1 MELRYRN
8 VETEQDRAAPFFKMQ
23 EQGLLSSAMSCIDS
37 PKLERWLEITA
48 RGVLLLCED
57 EQGELLGCGHFTPFR
72 GQVWEFD
79 FTAFREAFHIAPQ
92 MARGGF
98 RWVFKHLHASA
109 IVGFCAAPNRQAW
122 HLAQACGFEVMGAI
136 PGLCWFPR
144 RQKHVGGVMVMAT
157 PQTVEDADMSFGG
170 SSTPEIQET
179 PKAQTTKPV
188 TEAATAARD
197 AQREKAA
204 KAAGLNSTILTSPFG
219 TSTMNQNQ
227 KTLLGQ

>member
-1 MELRYRN
+1 MKYRHAVSRYE
-8 VETEQDRAAPFFKMQ
+8 VEEPFFKMQ

-37 PKLERWLEITA
+37 PTLERWLEITA

-98 RWVFKHLHASA
+98 RWVFEHLHASA
-109 IVGFCAAPNRQAW
+109 IVGFCAEPNRQAW
-122 HLAQACGFEVMGAI
+122 RLARACGFEVMGAI
-136 PGLCWFPR
+136 PGLCWFSR

-204 KAAGLNSTILTSPFG
+204 KAAGLNSTILTSPLG
-219 TSTMNQNQ
+219 TPTENQNK

>member
-1 MELRYRN
+1 MKYRHAVSRYE
-8 VETEQDRAAPFFKMQ
+8 VEEPFFKMQ

-37 PKLERWLEITA
+37 PTLERWLEITA

-98 RWVFKHLHASA
+98 RWAFEHLHASA
-109 IVGFCAAPNRQAW
+109 IIGFCAEPNRQAW
-122 HLAQACGFEVMGAI
+122 RLAQACGFQVIGTI
-136 PGLCWFPR
+136 PGLCWFAR
-144 RQKHVGGVMVMAT
+144 RKNHVGGVMVMAT
-157 PQTVEDADMSFGG
+157 PQSVEDADMSFGG
-170 SSTPEIQET
+170 SSTPSIQET
-179 PKAQTTKPV
+179 PKPQVTKPV
-188 TEAATAARD
+188 TEAATASRES
-197 AQREKAA
+197 QRERAA
-204 KAAGLNSTILTSPFG
+204 RAAGLRASILTSPFDSQTG
-219 TSTMNQNQ
+219 TQ

>member
-1 MELRYRN
+1 MKYRHAVRRYEL
-8 VETEQDRAAPFFKMQ
+8 EEPFFKMQ
-23 EQGLLSSAMSCIDS
+23 EQGLLSSAMSCINS
-37 PKLERWLEITA
+37 PTLERWLEITA
-48 RGVLLLCED
+48 RGVVLLCED
-57 EQGELLGCGHFTPFR
+57 DQGELLGCGHFTPFR
-72 GQVWEFD
+72 GQVSEFD

-98 RWVFKHLHASA
+98 RWVFEHLHASA
-109 IVGFCAAPNRQAW
+109 IVGFCAEPNRQAW
-122 HLAQACGFEVMGAI
+122 RLARACGFEVMGAI
-136 PGLCWFPR
+136 PGLCWFSK

>member
-1 MELRYRN
+1 
-8 VETEQDRAAPFFKMQ
+8 
-23 EQGLLSSAMSCIDS
+23 
-37 PKLERWLEITA
+37 
-48 RGVLLLCED
+48 
-57 EQGELLGCGHFTPFR
+57 
-72 GQVWEFD
+72 
-79 FTAFREAFHIAPQ
+79 
-92 MARGGF
+92 
-98 RWVFKHLHASA
+98 
-109 IVGFCAAPNRQAW
+109 
-122 HLAQACGFEVMGAI
+122 MGAI
-136 PGLCWFPR
+136 PGLCWFSR

>member
-1 MELRYRN
+1 MKYRHAVRRYEL
-8 VETEQDRAAPFFKMQ
+8 EEPFFKMQ
-23 EQGLLSSAMSCIDS
+23 EQGLLSSAMSCINS
-37 PKLERWLEITA
+37 PTLERWLEITA
-48 RGVLLLCED
+48 RGVVLLCED
-57 EQGELLGCGHFTPFR
+57 DQGELLGCGHFTPFR

-98 RWVFKHLHASA
+98 RWVFEHLHASA
-109 IVGFCAAPNRQAW
+109 IVGFCAEPNRQAW
-122 HLAQACGFEVMGAI
+122 RLARACGFEVMGAI
-136 PGLCWFPR
+136 PGLCWFFK

>member
-57 EQGELLGCGHFTPFR
+57 DQGELLGCGHFTPFR

-98 RWVFKHLHASA
+98 RWVFEHLHASA
-109 IVGFCAAPNRQAW
+109 IVGFCAEPNRQAW
-122 HLAQACGFEVMGAI
+122 RLARACGFEVMGLSPACA
-136 PGLCWFPR
+136 GFPDG
-144 RQKHVGGVMVMAT
+144 KSMWVA
-157 PQTVEDADMSFGG
+157 SW
-170 SSTPEIQET
+170 SW
-179 PKAQTTKPV
+179 
-188 TEAATAARD
+188 
-197 AQREKAA
+197 QRLKLWRMQICLWWQFY
-204 KAAGLNSTILTSPFG
+204 AGNSRNS
-219 TSTMNQNQ
+219 
-227 KTLLGQ
+227 

>member
-8 VETEQDRAAPFFKMQ
+8 VETEQDRAAPIFKMQ

-37 PKLERWLEITA
+37 PSKKQKQKITA

-98 RWVFKHLHASA
+98 RWVFEHLPASA
-109 IVGFCAAPNRQAW
+109 IVGFCAEPNR
-122 HLAQACGFEVMGAI
+122 LALLLLLVCGIEVM
-136 PGLCWFPR
+136 
-144 RQKHVGGVMVMAT
+144 
-157 PQTVEDADMSFGG
+157 
-170 SSTPEIQET
+170 
-179 PKAQTTKPV
+179 
-188 TEAATAARD
+188 
-197 AQREKAA
+197 
-204 KAAGLNSTILTSPFG
+204 
-219 TSTMNQNQ
+219 
-227 KTLLGQ
+227 

>member
-1 MELRYRN
+1 MKYRHAVSRYE
-8 VETEQDRAAPFFKMQ
+8 VEEPFFKMQ

-37 PKLERWLEITA
+37 PTLERWLEITA

-57 EQGELLGCGHFTPFR
+57 EQGELLGCGHFSPFR

-136 PGLCWFPR
+136 PGLCWFSR

-157 PQTVEDADMSFGG
+157 PQTVEDADMPFGG

>member
-1 MELRYRN
+1 MKYRHAVSRYE
-8 VETEQDRAAPFFKMQ
+8 VEEPFFKMQ

-37 PKLERWLEITA
+37 PTLERWLEITA

-98 RWVFKHLHASA
+98 RWVFEHLHASA
-109 IVGFCAAPNRQAW
+109 IVGFCAEPNRQAW
-122 HLAQACGFEVMGAI
+122 RLARACGFEVMGAI
-136 PGLCWFPR
+136 PGLCWFSR

-179 PKAQTTKPV
+179 AKAQTTKPV

-219 TSTMNQNQ
+219 TPTENQNK